1 MAFNVVFYNFSKKEN
16 STAVPASGGTT
27 YSCTLKDGCSIIN
40 PVIKLSLGPAS
51 GVPIGFNYC
60 RIQNFNRY
68 YFVNDWTSDKGMW
81 YANLSV
87 DVLASYKS
95 AIGNASELI
104 LRSSDEYDGR
114 VTDTFYPTM
123 NEQVFYSRD
132 GSANFW
138 WSDQYAGTFV
148 LGLLSYVGSSSIQ
161 GGVNY
166 VSMNGTEFSEFM
178 DRVFSVNNIDPNN
191 YAANDEVTST
201 FFNIFAGITER
212 QARSLAYLAENPYTD
227 YIDSITW
234 LPGII
239 PHASSTTGL
248 YLGPNWLNAQTYG
261 AFDVKKMVDKTW
273 STSSIPKH
281 PQAASRGSYLNL
293 SPYSNYQLV
302 LPRQGVVAIDPVSL
316 GDYDTLTVDLHIDPI
331 TGQGLYQI
339 YVGDGAQVKQLIN
352 QCYVP
357 IGVTVKIGRNKPVG
371 TLLSMALDT
380 AGMVTNIAKDL
391 SNGQGFNP
399 QNLSGVA
406 SIMREIKAP
415 GSGTIGDSGGY
426 CGLFP
431 GYPVLQSQHL
441 YVTDEDNDH
450 NGRPLMKVRQIS
462 DVPGFVQC
470 AHGDISV
477 ACTDT
482 ERSEIKRHLETGFFY
497 E

>member
-1 MAFNVVFYNFSKKEN
+1 MAFNVTFYNFSKKSN

-40 PVIKLSLGPAS
+40 PVIKLNLGPTS
-51 GVPIGFNYC
+51 VNPVSFNYC
-60 RIQNFNRY
+60 RIQDFNRY

-81 YANLSV
+81 YGNLSV
-87 DVLASYKS
+87 DVLASFKS
-95 AIGNASELI
+95 AIGSASELI

-123 NEQVFYSRD
+123 NEQAFYSRD
-132 GSANFW
+132 GSASFW

-148 LGLLSYVGSSSIQ
+148 LGLLSYVGSGSVQ

-166 VSMNGTEFSEFM
+166 VSMNGTEFGEFM
-178 DRVFSVNNIDPNN
+178 DRVFSYSQIDYNDR
-191 YAANDEVTST
+191 AATDSATEAIS
-201 FFNIFAGITER
+201 NIFVISET

-234 LPGII
+234 IPGTI
-239 PHASSTTGL
+239 PYASSTTGL
-248 YLGPNWLNAQTYG
+248 YLGSNWLNAQTYG
-261 AFDVKKMVDKTW
+261 AFDIKKAVDKTW
-273 STSSIPKH
+273 STNNIPKH
-281 PQAASRGSYLNL
+281 PQAASRGDYLNL

-302 LPRQGVVAIDPVSL
+302 LPRQGVVPIDPVSI

-339 YVGDGAQVKQLIN
+339 YAGDGAQVKHLIN

-371 TLLSMALDT
+371 TSLNMALEA

-391 SNGQGFNP
+391 ITGQGFNP

-406 SIMREIKAP
+406 SIMREMKAP

-462 DVPGFVQC
+462 DVPGYVQC

>member
-40 PVIKLSLGPAS
+40 PVIKLNLGPTS
-51 GVPIGFNYC
+51 GTPISFNYC
-60 RIQNFNRY
+60 RIQSFDRY
-68 YFVNDWTSDKGMW
+68 YFVNDWTSDTGMW

-87 DVLASYKS
+87 DVLASFKTE
-95 AIGNASELI
+95 IGNASELI

-123 NEQVFYSRD
+123 NEQAFYSRD
-132 GSANFW
+132 GSATFW
-138 WSDQYAGTFV
+138 WNDQTSGTFIV
-148 LGLLSYVGSSSIQ
+148 GLLSYTGSTSIQ

-166 VSMNGTEFSEFM
+166 VGMNAFEFGEFL
-178 DRVFSVNNIDPNN
+178 DRVFSYNNIDLTDTS
-191 YAANDEVTST
+191 ATDE
-201 FFNIFAGITER
+201 ITGTIKDLFTLTDR

-234 LPGII
+234 I
-239 PHASSTTGL
+239 PSTIPQGSSSTGL
-248 YLGPNWLNAQTYG
+248 YLGGNFLNAQTYID
-261 AFDVKKMVDKTW
+261 FPVKSSIDKTW
-273 STSSIPKH
+273 STSNIPKH

-302 LPRQGVVAIDPVSL
+302 LPRQGVVPIDPVSI

-339 YVGDGAQVKQLIN
+339 YAGDGAQVKHLIN

-371 TLLSMALDT
+371 TSLNMALEA

-391 SNGQGFNP
+391 ITGQGFNP
-399 QNLSGVA
+399 QNISGVA
-406 SIMREIKAP
+406 SIMREMKAP
-415 GSGTIGDSGGY
+415 GHGTIGDSGGY

-441 YVTDEDNDH
+441 YVTDEDNSH

-462 DVPGFVQC
+462 DVPGYVQC

>member
-1 MAFNVVFYNFSKKEN
+1 MAFNVTFYNFSKKSN

-40 PVIKLSLGPAS
+40 PVIKLNLGPTS
-51 GVPIGFNYC
+51 DTPVSFDYC
-60 RIQNFNRY
+60 RIQDFNRY

-87 DVLASYKS
+87 DVLASFKTS
-95 AIGNASELI
+95 IGSASELI

-123 NEQVFYSRD
+123 NEQAFYSRD

-138 WSDQYAGTFV
+138 WNDQYAGTFV
-148 LGLLSYVGSSSIQ
+148 LGLLSYVGSGSVQ

-166 VSMNGTEFSEFM
+166 VSMNGTQFGEFM
-178 DRVFSVNNIDPNN
+178 DRVFSYSQIDYNDR
-191 YAANDEVTST
+191 AAMDSATETIS
-201 FFNIFAGITER
+201 NIFVISET

-234 LPGII
+234 LPGTI
-239 PHASSTTGL
+239 PYATSATGL
-248 YLGPNWLNAQTYG
+248 YLGSNWLNAQTYG
-261 AFDVKKMVDKTW
+261 AFDVKKTVDKTW

-281 PQAASRGSYLNL
+281 PQAATRGAYLNL

-302 LPRQGVVAIDPVSL
+302 LPRQGVVPIDPVSI

-339 YVGDGAQVKQLIN
+339 YAGDGAQVKHLIN

-371 TLLSMALDT
+371 TSLNMALEA

-391 SNGQGFNP
+391 ITGQGFNP

-406 SIMREIKAP
+406 SIMREMKSP

-450 NGRPLMKVRQIS
+450 NGRPLMKIRQIS
-462 DVPGFVQC
+462 DVPGYVQC